1 MGRCLSLIV
10 DIGFALFLVLA
21 FWWRER
27 VLGSGFP
34 WSGLQMCT
42 VSELLFHCMTIH
54 KASFFCY
61 GYSYHEPLNTHHV
74 VHSYTLPEG

>member
-1 MGRCLSLIV
+1 MLIIDCGYWLCFV
-10 DIGFALFLVLA
+10 LGIGVLVE
-21 FWWRER
+21 RER

>member
-1 MGRCLSLIV
+1 MLIIDCGYWLCFV
-10 DIGFALFLVLA
+10 LGIGVLVE
-21 FWWRER
+21 RER
-27 VLGSGFP
+27 EFWGRDFLK
-34 WSGLQMCT
+34 SGLQMCT
-42 VSELLFHCMTIH
+42 VSELLFHRMTIH